1 MSNSSIVAK
10 DGFESSNEKIKDINK
25 PGLEFMVYG
34 QNIID
39 DYAERTL
46 SEVMAD
52 VFAGVTAIKNYNG
65 ESIFKISL
73 GTTSIEI
80 KVEKK

>member
-1 MSNSSIVAK
+1 
-10 DGFESSNEKIKDINK
+10 
-25 PGLEFMVYG
+25 MVYG